1 MKLERVSN
9 RWYGQEGNNLN
20 EWVAFIVEDMT
31 LKRVEANNQE
41 MDVTKER
48 DVT

>member
-1 MKLERVSN
+1 
-9 RWYGQEGNNLN
+9 
-20 EWVAFIVEDMT
+20 MT

-48 DVT
+48 DVTWLRFIPSKIIFSCLFFMKVVH